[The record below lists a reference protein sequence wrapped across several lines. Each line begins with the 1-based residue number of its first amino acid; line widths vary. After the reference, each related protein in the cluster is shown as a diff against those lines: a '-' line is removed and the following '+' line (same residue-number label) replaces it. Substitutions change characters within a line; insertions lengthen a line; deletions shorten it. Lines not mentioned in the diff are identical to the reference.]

1 MLKTIKLYG
10 DLKEIT
16 GHSELDAHVNSV
28 GDCIRFLLMNW
39 PQLEGHMNERYYQ
52 VLTDGNEIGEEEIH
66 YPVAEEIKI
75 VPVIAGAGGG
85 VGRFL
90 VGAALIGLSIATLG
104 IGALS
109 LTGFSAAGVMAGGA
123 SLTAAKLLA
132 IGGNIGIALALS
144 GVSEM
149 LFPMPEPPK
158 FENDQDPRISFN
170 FGGTPNTS
178 RAGTTLPVVY
188 GEIFTGSTVIS
199 MDVTTDQV
207 RG

>member
-10 DLKEIT
+10 DLREIT

-39 PQLEGHMNERYYQ
+39 PQLEGHMNQRYYQ
-52 VLTDGNEIGEEEIH
+52 VLADGNEMGEEEVH
-66 YPVAEEIKI
+66 YPVAEEIRI

-90 VGAALIGLSIATLG
+90 IGAALIGLAFATGGGSLAFASSGLG
-104 IGALS
+104 FTGGATIGKFAIGAM
-109 LTGFSAAGVMAGGA
+109 AA
-123 SLTAAKLLA
+123 
-132 IGGNIGIALALS
+132 NIGVGLALM

-188 GEIFTGSTVIS
+188 GEVFTGSTVIS

>member
-28 GDCIRFLLMNW
+28 GDSIRFLLMNW
-39 PQLEGHMNERYYQ
+39 PQLERHMNERYYQ
-52 VLTDGNEIGEEEIH
+52 ILTDGNEMGEEEVH

-85 VGRFL
+85 TGRILAGAAIIGL
-90 VGAALIGLSIATLG
+90 VMATGGAGAALGGSAWGWGPAGAVKGAWLAKGAVSLGAGLILG
-104 IGALS
+104 
-109 LTGFSAAGVMAGGA
+109 
-123 SLTAAKLLA
+123 
-132 IGGNIGIALALS
+132 
-144 GVSEM
+144 GVSEI
-149 LFPMPEPPK
+149 LFPVPKPEK
-158 FENDQDPRISFN
+158 FENDQDPRISFD

-178 RAGTTLPVVY
+178 RAGTTHPIVY

-199 MDVTTDQV
+199 MNLTTDQV
-207 RG
+207 TA